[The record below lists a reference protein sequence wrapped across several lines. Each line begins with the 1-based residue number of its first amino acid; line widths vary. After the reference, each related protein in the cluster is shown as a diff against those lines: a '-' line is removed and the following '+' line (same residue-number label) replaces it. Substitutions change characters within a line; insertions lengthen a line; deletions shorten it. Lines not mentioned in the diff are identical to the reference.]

1 MTNKLITKKQHYYPR
16 CLLKHFS
23 DEQNKVNVYI
33 RQAHK
38 LSKMNYESICSSKY
52 SYESEDIIDNVLEN
66 KLCTYESKMGAIIDY
81 ILKNMTAEDFI
92 VTKEQQEFLYLYLWL
107 QYLRTDAGRIN
118 FVTMYENMPFYN
130 PRTSPIELEE
140 IQANRVK
147 ILKFNKLFK
156 QEKVLET
163 YLKNFEKPET
173 MNFHI
178 AISEENLLTSDNPV
192 IGTDE
197 WKRII
202 LPICPFFCIE
212 FIDSSIDNAK
222 TMFIK
227 LTPDNIKYLNEAT
240 INTANYFV
248 ISNEPFTIPQNT
260 YLYNRFKNKNWT
272 FGKPHFN
279 IQDLKKT

>member
-1 MTNKLITKKQHYYPR
+1 MQKKAMTKKQHYYPR
-16 CLLKHFS
+16 CLLKYFS
-23 DEQNKVNVYI
+23 DEQDKVNVYI

-38 LSKMNYESICSSKY
+38 LSKMNYESLCSSKY
-52 SYESEDIIDNVLEN
+52 SYESDDNIDNILEN
-66 KLCTYESKMGAIIDY
+66 KLSTYESKMGAIVDY
-81 ILKNMTAEDFI
+81 ILNNIDTTDFTI
-92 VTKEQQEFLYLYLWL
+92 TKEQQKFLYLYLWL

-118 FVTMYENMPFYN
+118 FITLYENIPSYN
-130 PRTSPIELEE
+130 PRTLPIELEE
-140 IQANRVK
+140 IQANKTK

-156 QEKVLET
+156 QDGVLES
-163 YLKNFEKPET
+163 YLKNFEMPET

-202 LPICPFFCIE
+202 LPICPFLCIE
-212 FIDSSIDNAK
+212 FIDNSIDDAK

-227 LTPDNIKYLNEAT
+227 LTPDNINYLNEAT
-240 INTANYFV
+240 INTATYFV
-248 ISNEPFTIPQNT
+248 ISNKPFTIPQNT

-272 FGKPHFN
+272 FHKPHFN
-279 IQDLKKT
+279 I

>member
-1 MTNKLITKKQHYYPR
+1 MKKKAITKKQHYYPR

-23 DEQNKVNVYI
+23 DEQDKVNVYI
-33 RQAHK
+33 RKTHK
-38 LSKMNYESICSSKY
+38 LSKMNYESLCSSKY
-52 SYESEDIIDNVLEN
+52 SYESDDNIDNILEN
-66 KLCTYESKMGAIIDY
+66 KLSTYESKMGAIIDY
-81 ILKNMTAEDFI
+81 ILNNITAEDFT

-118 FVTMYENMPFYN
+118 FVTMYENIPFYN
-130 PRTSPIELEE
+130 PRTLPIELEE
-140 IQANRVK
+140 IEANKAK

-156 QEKVLET
+156 QDRVLES

-173 MNFHI
+173 VNFHI

-202 LPICPFFCIE
+202 LPICPYFCIE
-212 FIDSSIDNAK
+212 FIDNSIDEAK

-227 LTPDNIKYLNEAT
+227 LTPDNIKYLGTSKN
-240 INTANYFV
+240 
-248 ISNEPFTIPQNT
+248 ISRASRASNLSLIYSLFLVNFC
-260 YLYNRFKNKNWT
+260 L
-272 FGKPHFN
+272 
-279 IQDLKKT
+279 

>member
-1 MTNKLITKKQHYYPR
+1 MSKKVMTKKQHYYPR

-23 DEQNKVNVYI
+23 DDHGKVNVYV
-33 RQAHK
+33 RQANRV
-38 LSKMNYESICSSKY
+38 SKMNYEKLCASNF
-52 SYESEDIIDNVLEN
+52 SYESDDVVDNILEN
-66 KLCTYESKMGAIIDY
+66 KLSNYESKMGAIVDY
-81 ILKNMTAEDFI
+81 ILNNLDATDFT
-92 VTKEQQEFLYLYLWL
+92 VTKEQQKFLYLYLWL

-118 FVTMYENMPFYN
+118 FITMYENIPSYN
-130 PRTSPIELEE
+130 PRTLPIELEE
-140 IQANRVK
+140 IQTNKTK

-156 QEKVLET
+156 QDGVLES
-163 YLKNFEKPET
+163 YLKNFEMPKT

-178 AISEENLLTSDNPV
+178 AISEEKLLTSDNPV

-202 LPICPFFCIE
+202 LPICPFLCIE
-212 FIDSSIDNAK
+212 FIDNSIDEAK

-227 LTPDNIKYLNEAT
+227 LTLDNIKYLNEAT

-272 FGKPHFN
+272 FRSPHFN
-279 IQDLKKT
+279 I

>member
-1 MTNKLITKKQHYYPR
+1 MIKKAITKKQHYYPR
-16 CLLKHFS
+16 CLLKHFA
-23 DEQNKVNVYI
+23 DEQDKVNVYI
-33 RQAHK
+33 RQANK
-38 LSKMNYESICSSKY
+38 LSKMNYETLCSSKY
-52 SYESEDIIDNVLEN
+52 SYESDDNVDNILEN
-66 KLCTYESKMGAIIDY
+66 KLGAYETKMGAIIDY
-81 ILKNMTAEDFI
+81 ILNNINATDFK
-92 VTKEQQEFLYLYLWL
+92 VTKEQQEFLYQYLWL

-118 FVTMYENMPFYN
+118 FITMYENIPSYN
-130 PRTSPIELEE
+130 PRTLPIELEE
-140 IQANRVK
+140 IQANKTK

-156 QEKVLET
+156 QDGVLES

-178 AISEENLLTSDNPV
+178 AISEDNLLTSDNPV

-202 LPICPFFCIE
+202 LPICPFLCIE
-212 FIDSSIDNAK
+212 FIDNSIDEAK

-227 LTPDNIKYLNEAT
+227 LTLDNIKYLNEAT

-260 YLYNRFKNKNWT
+260 YLYNRFKNKTWT
-272 FGKPHFN
+272 FRSPHFN
-279 IQDLKKT
+279 I

>member
-1 MTNKLITKKQHYYPR
+1 MTKTAITKKQHYYPR
-16 CLLKHFS
+16 CLLKHFA
-23 DEQNKVNVYI
+23 DKHDKVNVYI
-33 RQAHK
+33 RQANRV
-38 LSKMNYESICSSKY
+38 SKMNYEKLCASNF
-52 SYESEDIIDNVLEN
+52 SYESDDDVDNILEN
-66 KLCTYESKMGAIIDY
+66 KLSTYEAKMGAIIDY
-81 ILKNMTAEDFI
+81 ILNNITTTDST

-118 FVTMYENMPFYN
+118 FVTMYENIPFYN
-130 PRTSPIELEE
+130 PRTLPIELEE
-140 IQANRVK
+140 TQANKAK

-156 QEKVLET
+156 QGRVLES
-163 YLKNFEKPET
+163 YLKNFEKAET

-202 LPICPFFCIE
+202 LPICPFLCIE
-212 FIDSSIDNAK
+212 FTDSSIDEAK
-222 TMFIK
+222 TIFTK

-248 ISNEPFTIPQNT
+248 ISNEPFTLAQGT
-260 YLYNRFKNKNWT
+260 YLYNRFKNPNWT
-272 FGKPHFN
+272 FSKSHFD
-279 IQDLKKT
+279 I